1 MISAFSCYNYHRNCG
16 QKAVQQAKNRTTMN
30 IEIVKT
36 QFTADPITEI
46 CENEVR
52 SRNLGEEQNT
62 PKKQTLAGTIPRRTK
77 TKIPSEK

>member
-1 MISAFSCYNYHRNCG
+1 VDKKQC
-16 QKAVQQAKNRTTMN
+16 NRPKIITTMN